1 MRLLILSGMLF
12 LSISGH
18 AQTAVQKTNTCPD
31 IPVDKFIAFYKEH
44 GFTIGT
50 ITQNG
55 EALPDLFE
63 MYPGIDI
70 KNIDP
75 IALGILPGET
85 HKHFRLGNS
94 GNVIIFFSE
103 KKTRDLY
110 ERYLLISKN
119 DD

>member
-1 MRLLILSGMLF
+1 MRFLILSGMLF
-12 LSISGH
+12 WAISGH
-18 AQTAVQKTNTCPD
+18 AQTDLQKANTCPE
-31 IPVDKFIAFYKEH
+31 IPADKFMAFYQEH

-55 EALPDLFE
+55 EALPDIFE
-63 MYPGIDI
+63 MYPNIDI
-70 KNIDP
+70 TNIDP

-94 GNVIIFFSE
+94 GNVIIFFSK

-119 DD
+119 